1 MWKKIA
7 GIGLIVVLAGALV
20 LGTGYIL
27 VRDAAAT
34 EGAEHH
40 GRGGNVA
47 AAEGCDEASG
57 TGEAE
62 RHGRGGNVAAD
73 EGRAEASTA
82 GRGYG
87 GGRAA
92 DEINAGEGSHG
103 RRAGLAQAEPLAPLG
118 EWVTV
123 GGTVVSMDDGL
134 TLQAGEEELT
144 FHLGPEWYWE
154 AQGYGLAVGDQVMV
168 TGFFE
173 DEEFEVGTIENLTSA
188 EIIVLRD
195 EAGHPMW
202 AGRGRQGR

>member
-34 EGAEHH
+34 EETEHH

-47 AAEGCDEASG
+47 ADEAW
-57 TGEAE
+57 T
-62 RHGRGGNVAAD
+62 
-73 EGRAEASTA
+73 EASTT

-92 DEINAGEGSHG
+92 DEINAGEGSRG
-103 RRAGLAQAEPLAPLG
+103 GRAGLAQAEPRAPLE

-134 TLQAGEEELT
+134 TLQTGEEELT

-154 AQGYGLAVGDQVMV
+154 AQGYGLTVGDQVMV

-173 DEEFEVGTIENLTSA
+173 GEEFEVGTIENLTSGK
-188 EIIVLRD
+188 IIVLRD